1 MDIPDKRKEAI
12 YTTIHTGELLSM
24 SWQKNKAGFLTQ
36 NLYAFPGT
44 SVLPG
49 PQVLTQVILFLH
61 SSQTLITH
69 SVS

>member
-1 MDIPDKRKEAI
+1 MDIPDKRKEDI

-24 SWQKNKAGFLTQ
+24 SRQKHKAGFLTQ